1 MDDTA
6 AADPPRD
13 QDLVGIGTAAKRFG
27 LAESALRYWEK
38 RGLLRPAQ
46 RRSRWR
52 LYGDDELHRIGLIQM
67 WRETGLMNLDEIG
80 TVLAARNH
88 EWRPAVQQ
96 RLDEIAQQQ
105 QRLSAA
111 RAMLE
116 HLLTCPDPNP
126 AEACPYLRVMT
137 GNRVITAGERPGKA
151 R

>member
-1 MDDTA
+1 
-6 AADPPRD
+6 
-13 QDLVGIGTAAKRFG
+13 
-27 LAESALRYWEK
+27 
-38 RGLLRPAQ
+38 
-46 RRSRWR
+46 
-52 LYGDDELHRIGLIQM
+52 M

-80 TVLAARNH
+80 TVLAAHNH

-137 GNRVITAGERPGKA
+137 GDRVITAGEGTLSGTAGRASMTCSHGPIA
-151 R
+151 AVVMVPSRLLRSE